1 MGQLKLTEIEA
12 QLNEWEFL
20 KELPPEIDG
29 FKLTMG
35 QGIDGQILTIA
46 SYGNEAMHS
55 KLDLVYTSETFD
67 YVPVKTIGM
76 HTFRD
81 IRYFCRDRDKFAK
94 LMQEKLP
101 ELLADINREKKHRMG
116 TLVEETGLASWEYAA
131 RLPQKVGGFELFIA
145 PDNPIDYING
155 STLFIDYSDFEHGN
169 QLVFFYNTFRDEFFA
184 ETKKGFMTGITHEFD
199 CRNLEALEKLL
210 NENLEAALQK
220 LGKA

>member
-1 MGQLKLTEIEA
+1 MGQLKITEIEA

-20 KELPPEIDG
+20 KELPPEIDS

-94 LMQEKLP
+94 LMQENLP
-101 ELLADINREKKHRMG
+101 ELLADIDREKKHRMG
-116 TLVEETGLASWEYAA
+116 TLVEETGLASWGYAA

-210 NENLEAALQK
+210 DENLETALQK

>member
-1 MGQLKLTEIEA
+1 MGQLKITEIEA

-155 STLFIDYSDFEHGN
+155 STLFIDYSDFENGN
-169 QLVFFYNTFRDEFFA
+169 QLVFFYNTFRNEFFA
-184 ETKKGFMTGITHEFD
+184 ETKQGFLTGITHEFD

-210 NENLEAALQK
+210 DENLETALQK

>member
-1 MGQLKLTEIEA
+1 MGQPKITEIEA
-12 QLNEWEFL
+12 QLGEWEFL
-20 KELPPEIDG
+20 KELPQEIDG

-46 SYGNEAMHS
+46 SYSNEAMHS
-55 KLDLVYTSETFD
+55 KLDLIYTSETFD

-94 LMQEKLP
+94 MMHEKLP
-101 ELLADINREKKHRMG
+101 ELLADVNREKKHQMG
-116 TLVEETGLASWEYAA
+116 TLIEEAGLLNWAYTGK
-131 RLPQKVGGFELFIA
+131 LPQKIGAFELYIT

-169 QLVFFYNTFRDEFFA
+169 QLVFFYNSFRDEFFA
-184 ETKKGFMTGITHEFD
+184 ETKKRFMTGITHEFD
-199 CRNLEALEKLL
+199 CRNLKDL
-210 NENLEAALQK
+210 ENLLDNNLEQASAF
-220 LGKA
+220 

>member
-1 MGQLKLTEIEA
+1 MGQLKITEIEA

-46 SYGNEAMHS
+46 SYSNEAMHS

-155 STLFIDYSDFEHGN
+155 STLFIDYSDFENGN
-169 QLVFFYNTFRDEFFA
+169 QLVFFYNTFRNEFFA
-184 ETKKGFMTGITHEFD
+184 ETKQGFLTGITHEFD

-210 NENLEAALQK
+210 DENLEAALQK

>member
-1 MGQLKLTEIEA
+1 MGQLKITEIEA

-81 IRYFCRDRDKFAK
+81 IRYFCRDREKFAK
-94 LMQEKLP
+94 LMQENLP

-116 TLVEETGLASWEYAA
+116 TLVEETGLVSWEYAA

-210 NENLEAALQK
+210 DENLEAALQK

>member
-1 MGQLKLTEIEA
+1 MGQLKITEIEA

-94 LMQEKLP
+94 LMQENLP

-184 ETKKGFMTGITHEFD
+184 ETKKAFMTGITHEFD

-210 NENLEAALQK
+210 DENLEAALQK

>member
-1 MGQLKLTEIEA
+1 MGQLKITEIEA

-94 LMQEKLP
+94 LMQENLP

-131 RLPQKVGGFELFIA
+131 RLPQKVGGFELFIS

-155 STLFIDYSDFEHGN
+155 STLFIDYSDFENGN
-169 QLVFFYNTFRDEFFA
+169 QLVFFYNTFRNEFFA

-210 NENLEAALQK
+210 DENLEAALQK

>member
-1 MGQLKLTEIEA
+1 MGQLKITEIEA

-94 LMQEKLP
+94 LMQENLP

-169 QLVFFYNTFRDEFFA
+169 QLVFF
-184 ETKKGFMTGITHEFD
+184 
-199 CRNLEALEKLL
+199 L
-210 NENLEAALQK
+210 
-220 LGKA
+220 

>member
-1 MGQLKLTEIEA
+1 MGQLKITEIEA

-94 LMQEKLP
+94 LMQENLP
-101 ELLADINREKKHRMG
+101 ELLADIDREKKHRMG
-116 TLVEETGLASWEYAA
+116 TLVEGTGLASWEYAA

-210 NENLEAALQK
+210 DENLEAALQK

>member
-1 MGQLKLTEIEA
+1 MGQLKITEIEA

-81 IRYFCRDRDKFAK
+81 IRYFCRDRD
-94 LMQEKLP
+94 
-101 ELLADINREKKHRMG
+101 
-116 TLVEETGLASWEYAA
+116 TGLASWEYAA

-210 NENLEAALQK
+210 DENLEAALQK